1 MAAATHA
8 RRIGIIGCGLIGR
21 GWAIVFAR
29 AGYEVLLHDAQ
40 GGAVE
45 RALAT
50 IDDNLQDLADLG
62 LIGSAAAVRGRM
74 RPCARL
80 EEALANVAYV
90 QESVPED
97 RALKARVFAEI
108 DALAPPDAL
117 LGSSC
122 SAIPGSEFLADIP
135 GRARCLIAHP
145 ANPPYLMPVVEL
157 APTPFTSDATIER
170 CSALMVEI
178 GQVPVLLKKEIP
190 GFVMNRLQ
198 AGVVNEAVQL
208 VQAGVMSPEDIDKV
222 MRHSLGLRWSFM
234 GPFETMDLNAP
245 DGFADYAARYGKSY
259 ETMGRALR
267 VAEPWAAATVE
278 AIEVERRRLVP
289 KDQVAARQAW
299 RDRRLMALLKHIA
312 DSDRKFGR

>member
-1 MAAATHA
+1 MAVTHA

-29 AGYEVLLHDAQ
+29 AGYQALLHDSQ

-45 RALAT
+45 RALTAVEG
-50 IDDNLQDLADLG
+50 NLRDLAELG
-62 LIGSAAAVRGRM
+62 LIDSAAAVRERM
-74 RPCARL
+74 HPCARL
-80 EEALANVAYV
+80 EEALADVAYV

-97 RALKARVFAEI
+97 RALKARVFAEL
-108 DALAPPDAL
+108 DALAPPDAV

-157 APTPFTSDATIER
+157 APTPFTSDATVER
-170 CSALMVEI
+170 CGALMAEV

-208 VQAGVMSPEDIDKV
+208 VQAGIMSAEDIDKV

-245 DGFADYAARYGKSY
+245 DGFADYARRYGKSY

-267 VAEPWAAATVE
+267 VAEPWAAATVDAVE
-278 AIEVERRRLVP
+278 AERRRLVP

-299 RDRRLMALLKHIA
+299 RDRRLMALLTHIA